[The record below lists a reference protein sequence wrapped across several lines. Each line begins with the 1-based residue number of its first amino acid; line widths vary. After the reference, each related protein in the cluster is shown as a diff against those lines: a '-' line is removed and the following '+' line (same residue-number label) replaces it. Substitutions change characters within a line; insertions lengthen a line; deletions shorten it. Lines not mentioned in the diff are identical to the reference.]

1 MFHSVNKPRTD
12 SCDPLAGASSHK
24 PHVSPSIFG
33 SIGSRAISALVLLA
47 ASADFDSGRCDSLI
61 INGSFESGMNGWIQS
76 SQYVYP
82 EWKNT
87 WNTAGHGAS
96 PPATNAQDGTHSINV
111 HGRAVSQVVDV
122 IPGLSYELK
131 FHVGSYGSSQD
142 VTYWG
147 GLDLVVF
154 QGSLLRENL
163 TPALMGTSPVPGS
176 LNPIFDRFTNF
187 EPGGERIAWKEFTY
201 PFLATGDQ
209 VAFVFQGG
217 AYSFSIYTGLDAV
230 SLLQVPEPSSL
241 ALVATG
247 ILACGLFRWR
257 QQG

>member
-1 MFHSVNKPRTD
+1 MLHSEKKTPID
-12 SCDPLAGASSHK
+12 SRDPSARGSSYK
-24 PHVSPSIFG
+24 PHVNSSFFG
-33 SIGSRAISALVLLA
+33 SIGSRAISVLFLLA
-47 ASADFDSGRCDSLI
+47 ASSVFDSGLCDSVI
-61 INGSFESGMNGWIQS
+61 INGSFESGMDGWIQS
-76 SQYVYP
+76 NRYVYP

-87 WNTAGHGAS
+87 WNTTGHGSS

-111 HGRAVSQVVDV
+111 HGRAISQVVDV
-122 IPGLSYELK
+122 VPGLSYELK

-154 QGSLLRENL
+154 QGSFLRENL

-176 LNPIFDRFTNF
+176 LNPIFDRYTNF
-187 EPGGERIAWKEFTY
+187 EPGGERIAWKEFTF

-209 VAFVFQGG
+209 MAFVFQGG

-230 SLLQVPEPSSL
+230 SLRQVPEPSLL
-241 ALVATG
+241 ALVAAG
-247 ILACGLFRWR
+247 ILGCGLFRWR
-257 QQG
+257 QQR